1 MRRAGA
7 AGLAGGRPS
16 PLENGLATHSSIL
29 AWVPVNGVC
38 VVQVR
43 EFWALLVLRWDFK
56 IRRAEGWDP
65 LQTLLCYLALGRE
78 CQLRFPQ
85 EPQES
90 PVYRR
95 GVEKE
100 GVMGIRHIWC

>member
-1 MRRAGA
+1 MLSLFRH
-7 AGLAGGRPS
+7 
-16 PLENGLATHSSIL
+16 PLFEKSHFTLFTL
-29 AWVPVNGVC
+29 
-38 VVQVR
+38 Q
-43 EFWALLVLRWDFK
+43 E
-56 IRRAEGWDP
+56 AEGWDP